1 MREVYTGLARNCE
14 GGAEMNYNPIYLC
27 YCKANNLNPDGKR
40 QNSRFI
46 WWVQEQKRE
55 YAKRHNIYGY
65 DWTNRQVEN
74 FHRWLKEKYEIEEVE
89 G

>member
-1 MREVYTGLARNCE
+1 MT
-14 GGAEMNYNPIYLC
+14 NYNPIYLC
-27 YCKANNLNPDGKR
+27 FCKANNLDPDGKR

-74 FHRWLKEKYEIEEVE
+74 FHRWLKKKYLGE
-89 G
+89 GD

>member
-40 QNSRFI
+40 QNSRFV
-46 WWVQEQKRE
+46 WWGAGTKAGICKASQHIRLRLDEPT
-55 YAKRHNIYGY
+55 G
-65 DWTNRQVEN
+65 
-74 FHRWLKEKYEIEEVE
+74 
-89 G
+89 

>member
-1 MREVYTGLARNCE
+1 
-14 GGAEMNYNPIYLC
+14 MNYNPIYLC

-65 DWTNRQVEN
+65 DWTNRQVEK
-74 FHRWLKEKYEIEEVE
+74 FHRWLIKTYLGGGENASEN
-89 G
+89 